1 MKNML
6 SIALSLLIA
15 AIGFIPGGKGYN
27 VGIISNRDKDSPTVI
42 ISVDCIEREHCTEI
56 NNLDKVTIVSE
67 HGEDDALVGVNGPE
81 DYEVI
86 NEDGYSLRNPWHS
99 GACTYG
105 SYIHNNYYHWK
116 ECSVC
121 GNINSKASHT
131 WVTYGANYRC
141 SVCGKITSNPGGIQ
155 QYDPEMR

>member
-27 VGIISNRDKDSPTVI
+27 AGIISNRDKDSPTVI

-86 NEDGYSLRNPWHS
+86 NEDGIRSAILGIRGHVLTAHIS
-99 GACTYG
+99 IIT
-105 SYIHNNYYHWK
+105 I
-116 ECSVC
+116 
-121 GNINSKASHT
+121 T
-131 WVTYGANYRC
+131 T
-141 SVCGKITSNPGGIQ
+141 GKSALFAVILIPKQAIRG
-155 QYDPEMR
+155 